1 MTTLNIA
8 SKANQ
13 ATTLPALLVAN
24 YAKESDSKATVNVH
38 LEDVDVL
45 KSGDKASVELVQ
57 GSSSPAYGCENVINE
72 LLSTFSFLQGKQA
85 DSVCAFEQLRKA
97 PTYRP

>member
-8 SKANQ
+8 SKANH

-24 YAKESDSKATVNVH
+24 YAKESDLKATINVH
-38 LEDVDVL
+38 FEDIDIL

-57 GSSSPAYGCENVINE
+57 GNSAPTYGCGKVIKE
-72 LLSTFSFLQGKQA
+72 LLSTFSFLQGKHA
-85 DSVCAFEQLRKA
+85 DLVCAFKPL
-97 PTYRP
+97 